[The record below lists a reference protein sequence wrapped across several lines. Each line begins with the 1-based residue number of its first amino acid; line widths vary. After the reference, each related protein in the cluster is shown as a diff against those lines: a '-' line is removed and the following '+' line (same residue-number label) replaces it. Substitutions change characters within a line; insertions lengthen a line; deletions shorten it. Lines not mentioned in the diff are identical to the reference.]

1 MHASRTFP
9 LVVALIVLVSARG
22 AHAADVSPTNDPVL
36 ALITQAELLGT
47 RNYDSAALACLL
59 AAVTNHPDAEL
70 AIRSVS
76 SLYQTRE
83 DKLRMT
89 NCFTAALRAVPEQRA
104 LLCYYL
110 ARLLAEL
117 GALDAAR
124 AHAFARAPLTN
135 WLMAGGFENAE
146 RSGLRTAFGPEENLR
161 RDAVYDGKQW
171 PVRGRPAWPLQYNGN
186 VSLTLAQ
193 PAQWLTVY
201 LRTGILAPCAT
212 NVMLCVA
219 FDGAFRCWLNGRGVA
234 ETTKYP
240 DWAPDM
246 QFIPVTLAAGTNLL
260 VFKLCMEANDTLF
273 ACRLATRANAI
284 IAWPNIQPD
293 DDSVAMSCAPSYA
306 WRVPAPSPGAQC
318 WRNVWRRQKDKVPAG
333 LMLARY
339 YAALGRTDAAIAT
352 YEHLRARAPLPGHDL
367 LTLGHCYLRNDSDS
381 QAIAM
386 FRDALRRDPQANAA
400 RVAIGAHYLQ
410 RRMFELALP
419 FLQEALAVYT
429 NDPAARIALV
439 QLYSARAWH
448 ESAYKLAR
456 ETSALYPR
464 LPDACRALADVAA
477 QRDYDQEQAA
487 ALRTEL
493 HGLATSFAARQ
504 SLVQLAFRHDDM
516 AAVHAILD
524 QLQQYYPHDPDVTLM
539 RLQALLRTR
548 DVSNG
553 FATVQRALQ
562 LFPDHGGFY
571 KFLGDLYAITG
582 AVSNAV
588 AAYQT
593 CLVYQPDFLWLRRYV
608 DFLQGKSHAF
618 FAQHEYSDR
627 AVRAMIARALRRRV
641 KDPAVLT
648 EMVLRQSLIQLYAD
662 GSSRQQFHVV
672 QRVLQPRGVQLASS
686 VALPRCEVQRAVT
699 HKADGRMLESTHL
712 TDSQIEFPDVQVGDV
727 VEYKYVINRY
737 GGSWLDEHFY
747 TLYSFARSQTL
758 MTRAELVMAITT
770 NRTLTFVSTSA
781 AINHRVAPAYGG
793 VGHTWF
799 CTNLPAYIAE
809 PLSPPMLDC
818 APVLALSTMTNWLMI
833 AQWQHAMEADVM
845 HGDQDVRRLAR
856 SITAGITTPVA
867 RVAAVFRYLT
877 RNFRYTQMYENDI
890 AGIKPHPV
898 PDILANRCGDCKD
911 LSLLMRELLRARE
924 IEAHTALL
932 RTADRGR
939 LCQTVPAPD
948 VFDHAIVYIPSL
960 HLFCDPTFRLGEYD
974 LLPGICQDVAA
985 FVLSNG
991 VGHFVRTP
999 LLPPEECRAQVTFTG
1014 TLMADGRFTGTLVAA
1029 YARLEAAGARRAL
1042 ERLDKHE
1049 RIASYLLSQID
1060 PGAKLT
1066 SFAVHH
1072 AQATNA
1078 PLTVVVAFD
1087 APHFAQRADH
1097 LMTLNLPLPL
1107 KTDEL
1112 LSGLETRHYPLRL
1125 DSLQTDQRSYTLAFP
1140 DGMCAS
1146 VPITNRVVQ
1155 TRFGSFVLHAAV
1167 TGATVRAA
1175 WQLRLTQR
1183 EIPPQQYRAFR
1194 RFLGQCAEAAG
1205 QTLSFTL
1212 PAAPA
1217 PAPVNS
1223 NQ

>member
-1 MHASRTFP
+1 MHAPRTLTTLF
-9 LVVALIVLVSARG
+9 ALLALLSARG
-22 AHAADVSPTNDPVL
+22 ACAADAGVTNDPVL

-47 RNYDSAALACLL
+47 HNYDSAAIACLL

-76 SLYQTRE
+76 DVYQARE

-89 NCFTAALRAVPEQRA
+89 NCFTAALRTVPAQRA

-124 AHAFARAPLTN
+124 AYAFARAPLTN
-135 WLMAGGFENAE
+135 WLMVGGFENAE
-146 RSGLRTAFGPEENLR
+146 RSGLRTVFGPEENLR
-161 RDAVYDGKQW
+161 RDAGYDGKQW
-171 PVRGRPAWPLQYNGN
+171 PVRWRPAWPLHRSGG
-186 VSLTLAQ
+186 VSLSLMQ
-193 PAQWLTVY
+193 PDTWITAY
-201 LRTGILAPCAT
+201 LRTGVLAPCPT
-212 NVMLCVA
+212 NILLCVS

-234 ETTKYP
+234 EVAKYP

-246 QFIPVTLAAGTNLL
+246 HFIPVTLAAGTNLL
-260 VFKLCMEANDTLF
+260 VFKLCMEANTTLF
-273 ACRLATRANAI
+273 ACRLATRANEI
-284 IAWPNIQPD
+284 IAWPNIQPA
-293 DDSVAMSCAPSYA
+293 DDSVPLRCAPSYT
-306 WRVPAPSPGAQC
+306 WRAPAPSPGAQH
-318 WRNVWRRQKDKVPAG
+318 WRSLWRRQKDNLPAG

-339 YAALGRTDAAIAT
+339 YQALKRTDAAIAT
-352 YEHLRARAPLPGHDL
+352 YEHLRERAALPGYDL

-386 FRDALRRDPQANAA
+386 FRDALRQDPQANAA

-429 NDPAARIALV
+429 NDPGARIALI
-439 QLYSARAWH
+439 QLYAARDWL
-448 ESAYKLAR
+448 EDAYQLAR
-456 ETSALYPR
+456 ETGALHPG
-464 LPDACRALADVAA
+464 LPDACRALAEIAG
-477 QRDYDQEQAA
+477 QRDYDQEQTA

-493 HGLATSFAARQ
+493 RTLATSFAARQ

-516 AAVHAILD
+516 AAVHANLD
-524 QLQQYYPHDPDVTLM
+524 QLEQYYPHDPDVTLM
-539 RLQALLRTR
+539 RLQAWLRAR
-548 DVSNG
+548 DLTNG
-553 FATVQRALQ
+553 FATVRRALQ
-562 LFPDHGGFY
+562 RFPDHGGFHKY
-571 KFLGDLYAITG
+571 LGDLYAIAG
-582 AVSNAV
+582 EVSNAV

-618 FAQHEYSDR
+618 FARHEYRENDLQ
-627 AVRAMIARALRRRV
+627 AMIARALRRRV
-641 KDPAVLT
+641 TDPAVLT
-648 EMVLRQSLIQLYAD
+648 EIVLRQSLIQLYAD

-699 HKADGRMLESTHL
+699 HKADGRVLESTHL
-712 TDSQIEFPDVQVGDV
+712 TDTQIEFPDVQVGDL
-727 VEYKYVINRY
+727 VEYKYVVNRY

-747 TLYSFARSQTL
+747 TLHSFARSQTL
-758 MTRAELVMAITT
+758 MTRAELVLAITT
-770 NRTLTFVSTSA
+770 NRALTFTSTGT

-793 VGHTWF
+793 VVHTWF

-809 PLSPPMLDC
+809 PLSPPVLDC

-833 AQWQHAMEADVM
+833 AQWQQAMEADVM
-845 HGDQDVRRLAR
+845 RGDQDVRRLAR
-856 SITAGITTPVA
+856 SITAGITAPVA
-867 RVAAVFRYLT
+867 RVAAVFRHIT

-890 AGIKPHPV
+890 AGVKPHPI

-911 LSLLMRELLRARE
+911 LSLLLRELLRALD
-924 IEAHTALL
+924 IEAHTALV

-939 LCQTVPAPD
+939 LFQAVPAPD
-948 VFDHAIVYIPSL
+948 VFDHALVYIPAL
-960 HLFCDPTFRLGEYD
+960 NLFCDPTFRLGDYD
-974 LLPGICQDVAA
+974 LLPGNCQDVDA
-985 FVLSNG
+985 FVVSNG

-999 LLPPEECRAQVTFTG
+999 LLPPEDCRSQVTFAG
-1014 TLMADGRFTGTLVAA
+1014 AVMPDGRFTGTLVSS

-1042 ERLDKHE
+1042 EQLDKHE

-1060 PGAKLT
+1060 PGARLT
-1066 SFAVHH
+1066 SFAV
-1072 AQATNA
+1072 QNVPATNA
-1078 PLTVVVAFD
+1078 PLTIVVAFD
-1087 APHFAQRADH
+1087 APRFAQRAGA

-1112 LSGLETRHYPLRL
+1112 LGGLETRRYPLRL

-1140 DGMCAS
+1140 DCMRAT

-1155 TRFGSFVLHAAV
+1155 TRFGSFVLQAAV
-1167 TGATVRAA
+1167 TGATVQAT

-1183 EIPPQQYRAFR
+1183 EIPPRQYRAFR

-1205 QTLSFTL
+1205 QTLSFTIDH
-1212 PAAPA
+1212 
-1217 PAPVNS
+1217 
-1223 NQ
+1223 